1 MCKSGMKLRETDMP
15 FRIGVFPAPGFALM
29 SYACTVEPPR
39 AANLLAKRRLYD
51 VVHFGERT
59 AQSSG
64 IAGVPSDHPVGHIPP
79 LDLLLVIAGG
89 DPAAFRDEATFRWLK
104 RLDRAGV
111 QIGGVSGGPVIL
123 AEAGLMDG
131 RRMTVHWE
139 HGPALAE
146 RHPDLLIE
154 RRLYV
159 IDRDRVTC
167 GGGTAPLDLMHA
179 LITSHHGAAFA
190 RRVSDWFLHTDVRAS
205 AAPQRAGLVERL
217 GTRSPRVL
225 DAVAAMEDHIADPL
239 SLTQLALI
247 AGVTERQLNRLFR
260 AELGASAMSYY
271 RRIRLE
277 VAQALLT
284 GSAVPIGEIA
294 SATGFASAPH
304 FSQAY
309 VRAFGRP
316 PSVER
321 RS

>member
-1 MCKSGMKLRETDMP
+1 MELRETDIP
-15 FRIGVFPAPGFALM
+15 FRIGIFPVPGFALM
-29 SYACTVEPPR
+29 SYASTVEPLR
-39 AANLLAKRRLYD
+39 AANLLARRRLYELL
-51 VVHFGERT
+51 HFGERG

-64 IAGVPSDHPVGHIPP
+64 AAGVPVDHPVGHIPR

-89 DPAAFRDEATFRWLK
+89 DPATFREADTFRWLR

-123 AEAGLMDG
+123 AEAGLMEG

-139 HGPALAE
+139 HGPALAD

-179 LITSHHGAAFA
+179 LIASHHGRDFA
-190 RRVSDWFLHTDVRAS
+190 RRVSDWFLHTEIRPS
-205 AAPQRAGLVERL
+205 SAPQKAGLVERL
-217 GTRSPRVL
+217 GSRSPRVL
-225 DAVAAMEDHIADPL
+225 EAVAAMEDHIADPL
-239 SLTQLALI
+239 SLPQLALI

-260 AELGASAMSYY
+260 AELGASAMAYY
-271 RRIRLE
+271 RRVRLD

-309 VRAFGRP
+309 TRAFGRT
-316 PSVER
+316 PSAVR
-321 RS
+321 RA